1 MYISFHRR
9 KIALFLFLFL
19 LLPFS
24 LHAYNFLYIHPTT
37 GKPIGWEPGTTIKY
51 YLDPGPFKYLT
62 NDQAHALLKEA
73 MKIWENAS
81 PYANVP
87 HFEFVGYLP
96 EDVNGTNYQKYVS
109 LGTCS
114 TSDLSLC
121 PTDAQKNLQTVI
133 IFDEDGS
140 ILKKEL
146 CRIGGCS
153 ASSGARVFGGSSQ
166 NPGNIIQGIVVL
178 GGDIVS
184 NSPSL
189 GSAIYFTLGIM
200 THELGHLLGL
210 AHTLINQEVFIQSE
224 WDQYKSSIPTM
235 MQVLFPDRTGKGEKD
250 QITLNPDDIAG
261 ISNLYPS
268 NTFSQN
274 TGTIKGTITKSDGTP
289 MMHVNVIA
297 RNIEDPL
304 CEAYS
309 FLSGRIC
316 PPKFIG
322 TSSGPCGDINGN
334 SVESGDFS
342 ISGLPAST
350 YTLEV
355 EEVADKSLAQTLA
368 PGLFDE
374 FIFGDA
380 EFWNEGDVANEPNT
394 LSSTITLAAGETK
407 DNINIILNRSA
418 VTSDRIK
425 YIPLSTFTRGLGT
438 QCQPT
443 SKNYATLLG
452 VSEPSGTL
460 EKTGN
465 PTVHERI
472 TPGGCSLIELHKQ
485 NTWP

>member
-1 MYISFHRR
+1 MKRLLIT
-9 KIALFLFLFL
+9 LFLF
-19 LLPFS
+19 LPFS

-37 GKPIGWEPGTTIKY
+37 GKPIGWQPGTTIKY
-51 YLDPGPFKYLT
+51 YLDPGKLGRLT
-62 NDQAHALLKEA
+62 NEQAHTLLKEA

-87 HFEFVGYLP
+87 HFEFAGYLP
-96 EDVNGTNYQKYVS
+96 EDVDGTNYQKYVS
-109 LGTCS
+109 LGQCYED
-114 TSDLSLC
+114 DLSQC
-121 PTDAQKNLQTVI
+121 ESEAQKNLQTVI
-133 IFDEDGS
+133 VFDEDSS
-140 ILKKEL
+140 ILQNVL
-146 CRIGGCS
+146 CKIGGC
-153 ASSGARVFGGSSQ
+153 AATSGAKVFGGSSS
-166 NPGNIIQGIVVL
+166 NPGNIVQGIAVFRV
-178 GGDIVS
+178 GNTPGND
-184 NSPSL
+184 SL
-189 GSAIYFTLGIM
+189 GSEVYFALGVM
-200 THELGHLLGL
+200 THEIGHLLGL
-210 AHTLINQEVFIQSE
+210 AHTVVNQEIAN
-224 WDQYKSSIPTM
+224 DADKSYFPTM
-235 MQVLFPDRTGKGEKD
+235 MSIIFPDNSRLGEKD
-250 QITLNPDDIAG
+250 QMTLAPDDIVG

-274 TGTIKGTITKSDGTP
+274 TGTIKGKILKSDGTP

-309 FLSGRIC
+309 FLSGRVC
-316 PPKFIG
+316 PVNTHSLTLNMDSCFDNNG
-322 TSSGPCGDINGN
+322 SGL
-334 SVESGDFS
+334 VESGNFS
-342 ISGLPAST
+342 FSSLPAGA

-355 EEVADKSLAQTLA
+355 EEVANTQLAQTLA

-380 EFWNEGDVANEPNT
+380 EFWNENDIANESNT

-407 DNINIILNRSA
+407 DNINIILNRNS
-418 VTSDRIK
+418 VTDDRIK

-452 VSEPSGTL
+452 VSEPSDTSGNTSG
-460 EKTGN
+460 GN
-465 PTVHERI
+465 PIVHERI